1 MASMHCLQVSP
12 DIAALPGS
20 GVWAVLVLV
29 TSGHVTIN
37 SPRAAPDLEWMG
49 AGCDLGGQLV
59 TPKYF
64 RAIVQTVPLTVY
76 GSGFSATTEQSRN

>member
-37 SPRAAPDLEWMG
+37 SPRAAPAPPDLNGWVRG
-49 AGCDLGGQLV
+49 ATWVVNWSPQNILGL
-59 TPKYF
+59 
-64 RAIVQTVPLTVY
+64 
-76 GSGFSATTEQSRN
+76 

>member
-37 SPRAAPDLEWMG
+37 SAPPDLNGWVRG
-49 AGCDLGGQLV
+49 ATWVVNWSPQN
-59 TPKYF
+59 
-64 RAIVQTVPLTVY
+64 I
-76 GSGFSATTEQSRN
+76 SGL